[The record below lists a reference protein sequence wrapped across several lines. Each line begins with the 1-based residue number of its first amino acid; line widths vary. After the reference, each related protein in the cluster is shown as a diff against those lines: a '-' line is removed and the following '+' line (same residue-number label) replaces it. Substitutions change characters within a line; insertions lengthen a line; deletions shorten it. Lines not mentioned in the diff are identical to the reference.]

1 MVFRSAVTYFD
12 VCPSPVGDLVL
23 MSDGRSLTGLM
34 MTNQRHT
41 QGVQPGWVRE
51 SGPFV
56 EARSQLGQY
65 FAGERTEFELELA
78 PTGTPFQVEVWRTL
92 RDIPY
97 GTTINYGELAKR
109 IGNANASR
117 AVGAANGR
125 NPIGIIV
132 PCHRVIGANGS
143 LVGYGGGL
151 ERKKTLLALERD
163 TLAKRGER
171 LV

>member
-1 MVFRSAVTYFD
+1 MSNATTYFD
-12 VCPSPVGDLVL
+12 VLPSPVGDLVL
-23 MSDGRSLTGLM
+23 MSDGQALTGLM
-34 MTNQRHT
+34 MTDQRHT
-41 QGVQPGWVRE
+41 KGVQPGWVRE
-51 SGPFV
+51 PRPFGP
-56 EARSQLGQY
+56 ARTQLGEY
-65 FAGERTEFELELA
+65 FAGERTDFDLELA
-78 PTGTPFQVEVWRTL
+78 PAGTPFQVEVWRTL

-117 AVGAANGR
+117 AVGSANGR

-151 ERKKTLLALERD
+151 DRKKALLALERD

-171 LV
+171 LL

>member
-1 MVFRSAVTYFD
+1 M
-12 VCPSPVGDLVL
+12 
-23 MSDGRSLTGLM
+23 
-34 MTNQRHT
+34 
-41 QGVQPGWVRE
+41 
-51 SGPFV
+51 

-151 ERKKTLLALERD
+151 ERKKALLALEQE
-163 TLAKRGER
+163 TLVKRGQR
-171 LV
+171 LL

>member
-1 MVFRSAVTYFD
+1 MSNLTTYFD
-12 VCPSPVGDLVL
+12 VLASPVGDLVL
-23 MSDGRSLTGLM
+23 MSDGQALTGLM

-41 QGVQPGWVRE
+41 NGVQPGWVRE
-51 SGPFV
+51 PGPFG
-56 EARSQLGQY
+56 AAKTQLGEY
-65 FAGERTEFELELA
+65 FASERTEFELDLA
-78 PTGTPFQVEVWRTL
+78 PAGTPFQVEVWQAL

-109 IGNANASR
+109 IGNVNASR

-151 ERKKTLLALERD
+151 ERKKALLALERD
-163 TLAKRGER
+163 TLARRGER
-171 LV
+171 LL